1 MTRKGLA
8 LLVQGLSGLACIAA
22 LWHPAGIVLAVTG
35 MALAAVLWQGVVE
48 YRVREV
54 IVEIPA
60 PLPPPC
66 PPPEPLQAPEDPR
79 LRGCLVALGDEIHA
93 TEQDMR
99 FANQLAREAGGKV
112 NASAESIQVSADIL
126 GRLDSSMVQV
136 ASAFDE
142 LGAQSV
148 QIGAL
153 VGSIQDISSQTNLL
167 ALNAAIE
174 AARAG
179 DQGRGFAVVAD
190 EVRTLAYR
198 TQQSTQEIEQMIGS
212 VQHGTEVAVSSMH
225 ASAERARSALDTT
238 QASEQVLQGIYAAI
252 GQINERN
259 LVIASAA
266 EEQAQVAREVDRNL
280 LNIRELSAQS
290 AQGAEQTS
298 AASKTL
304 SGLATELTAL
314 VGRFRV

>member
-190 EVRTLAYR
+190 EVRNLSRRAADSSAR
-198 TQQSTQEIEQMIGS
+198 IRQIAKGLEQ
-212 VQHGTEVAVSSMH
+212 
-225 ASAERARSALDTT
+225 SAEEARLGIGQLGEAARQGLAQSGVALQAMQDMRSA
-238 QASEQVLQGIYAAI
+238 A
-252 GQINERN
+252 
-259 LVIASAA
+259 
-266 EEQAQVAREVDRNL
+266 VARVEIVERVMGRL
-280 LNIRELSAQS
+280 ASQRALAGEAGRLVSAMD
-290 AQGAEQTS
+290 
-298 AASKTL
+298 
-304 SGLATELTAL
+304 
-314 VGRFRV
+314 